1 MATTAQPN
9 FLDDSTARAVAE
21 QFGTPVYV
29 YDQATLLANAAAV
42 LAFPNAYGL
51 TARYAMKAAPNVA
64 ILQLL
69 NAAGL
74 QIDASSGYEVRR
86 ALAAGY
92 APSAISLSPQELPND
107 FAALY

>member
-9 FLDDSTARAVAE
+9 FLDESTARAVAE

-51 TARYAMKAAPNVA
+51 TCPLCDEGGAQRGDFTA
-64 ILQLL
+64 LQRGGPA
-69 NAAGL
+69 N
-74 QIDASSGYEVRR
+74 
-86 ALAAGY
+86 
-92 APSAISLSPQELPND
+92 
-107 FAALY
+107 